1 MNWYRLQYDC
11 ETYQDILTY
20 AMNAEWLGDSRRPS
34 SRRQFIKMPAFLLE
48 EPILK
53 ALSEF
58 CSYVGIMKMEPRSI
72 FREHMDV
79 VRNCGLN
86 LCLHDMQS
94 HTFILEPD
102 VYMNEEQRRGFLN
115 RTAIRDMENPWNV
128 IANNCALYEEPQY
141 EPGGIYLLNT
151 SRRHGV
157 INYSYE
163 PRYSGFF
170 TISEEIDYED
180 ARELLMMLK
189 VTENAHKKIIHDS
202 ASIF

>member
-34 SRRQFIKMPAFLLE
+34 SRRQFIGNAFLLE

-58 CSYVGIMKMEPRSI
+58 CSYVGIMKMELDLY
-72 FREHMDV
+72 FENYMDV
-79 VRNCGLN
+79 VKTVKLN

-102 VYMNEEQRRGFLN
+102 VYMNEEQRRGF
-115 RTAIRDMENPWNV
+115 
-128 IANNCALYEEPQY
+128 
-141 EPGGIYLLNT
+141 
-151 SRRHGV
+151 
-157 INYSYE
+157 
-163 PRYSGFF
+163 
-170 TISEEIDYED
+170 
-180 ARELLMMLK
+180 
-189 VTENAHKKIIHDS
+189 
-202 ASIF
+202 